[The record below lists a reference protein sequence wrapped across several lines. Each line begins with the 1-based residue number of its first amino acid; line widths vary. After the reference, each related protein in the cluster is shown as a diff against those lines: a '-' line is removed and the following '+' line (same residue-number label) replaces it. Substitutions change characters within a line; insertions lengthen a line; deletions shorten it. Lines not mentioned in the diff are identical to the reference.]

1 MTFFLLATL
10 FFATLFLL
18 FDSTWIIFALK
29 RFKVLLLMKIKNVL
43 HPLKVE
49 TEKRILCSVS
59 EQTTVLCI
67 TV

>member
-29 RFKVLLLMKIKNVL
+29 GFKVLLLLKIKNVL

-49 TEKRILCSVS
+49 TEKNSL
-59 EQTTVLCI
+59 
-67 TV
+67 